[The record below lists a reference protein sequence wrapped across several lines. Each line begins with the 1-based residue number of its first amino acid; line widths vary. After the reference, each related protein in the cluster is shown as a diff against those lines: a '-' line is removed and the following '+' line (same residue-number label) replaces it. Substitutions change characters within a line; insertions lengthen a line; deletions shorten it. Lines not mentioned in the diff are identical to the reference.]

1 MSNGFSI
8 VWAWSICT
16 SHTSIRFSRP
26 RALCDARRKD
36 FVFLFW
42 WRISEVWD
50 FCVCLHD
57 SRSKTAMR
65 KNRSTTVCHTTASHP
80 HTIGSILQTDK
91 YFSSVNRT
99 YEIDRQICL
108 LCVVW
113 LLIHR
118 LPEPTFLHSLSLS
131 PSTTKIGIASFI
143 GRANL
148 PIMRMYA
155 ITSLH
160 SKYAVSFDNL
170 HMECSSI
177 PSISV
182 FVFFL
187 LCFCFAWGT
196 RAHTLFCHSSVS
208 SRIIHHHNACTN

>member
-118 LPEPTFLHSLSLS
+118 LPEPTFLHSLSLYNQNWNCVIHW
-131 PSTTKIGIASFI
+131 PSQSTNNEDVRDYIITLQICCVVRQLTYGMLVDTIDFCFCVFSIVFLF
-143 GRANL
+143 R
-148 PIMRMYA
+148 MRDPSA
-155 ITSLH
+155 HSILSL
-160 SKYAVSFDNL
+160 
-170 HMECSSI
+170 
-177 PSISV
+177 ISV
-182 FVFFL
+182 I
-187 LCFCFAWGT
+187 T
-196 RAHTLFCHSSVS
+196 HNTSSQ
-208 SRIIHHHNACTN
+208 CLY